1 MTLLAASSL
10 LSNRWFMLLAVYVG
24 FNTLVYATLAF
35 AKLWPRR
42 RR

>member
-1 MTLLAASSL
+1 MTGWLTPETLQEPWFAMLAT
-10 LSNRWFMLLAVYVG
+10 FVG
-24 FNTLVYATLAF
+24 FNTLVYVGLSL